1 MQRSGTKSWNTQNSS
16 QQPRA
21 SNDSRQHGPDFTGQ
35 PATVLASISPLS
47 LCLPSNHANISN
59 GYMDEDLVEVH
70 IDKIE
75 KYKKYMLQDG
85 DVIISARGTK
95 ISTAVAENIKER
107 NIIATGNLIVVRC
120 NDTLEPYYLKAFFD
134 SDEGNLCLSVAQTG
148 STIFAIN
155 PKQLCELQ
163 YDALDMEK
171 QKRIAIKEESLI
183 HELHE
188 SIHRV
193 EALRRNIAG
202 VYDCFKE

>member
-1 MQRSGTKSWNTQNSS
+1 
-16 QQPRA
+16 
-21 SNDSRQHGPDFTGQ
+21 
-35 PATVLASISPLS
+35 
-47 LCLPSNHANISN
+47 
-59 GYMDEDLVEVH
+59 MDEELVEVH

-95 ISTAVAENIKER
+95 ISTAVAENIKDR

-134 SDEGNLCLSVAQTG
+134 SDDGNLCLSVAQTG

-163 YDALDMEK
+163 YDSIDMEK
-171 QKRIAIKEESLI
+171 QKRIAEKEKALI
-183 HELHE
+183 NELHE

-193 EALRRNIAG
+193 ETLRRNIAG
-202 VYDCFKE
+202 VYDCFRK

>member
-21 SNDSRQHGPDFTGQ
+21 SNDSRQHAQDFFGSRA
-35 PATVLASISPLS
+35 PVLASISPLI
-47 LCLPSNHANISN
+47 LCLPSNHANIS
-59 GYMDEDLVEVH
+59 
-70 IDKIE
+70 
-75 KYKKYMLQDG
+75 
-85 DVIISARGTK
+85 
-95 ISTAVAENIKER
+95 TAVAENIKDR

-134 SDEGNLCLSVAQTG
+134 SDDGNLCLSVAQTG

-163 YDALDMEK
+163 YDAPDMEK